1 MSASVVIIKQGSF
14 ANAMSSETSVALYTL
29 PVSFHRTEVAAKA
42 IAKYDYF
49 WIYIQ
54 ETCLVLIKKFQLPWR
69 NI

>member
-1 MSASVVIIKQGSF
+1 
-14 ANAMSSETSVALYTL
+14 MSSETSVALYTL